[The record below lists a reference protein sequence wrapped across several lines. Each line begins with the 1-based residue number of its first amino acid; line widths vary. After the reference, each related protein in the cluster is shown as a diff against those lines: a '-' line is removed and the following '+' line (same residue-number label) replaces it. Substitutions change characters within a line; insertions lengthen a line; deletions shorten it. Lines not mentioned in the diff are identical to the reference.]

1 MENLVAK
8 SIFLVVVLFAAVVIS
23 RIAKDLIKRK

>member
-1 MENLVAK
+1 MEILLAK
-8 SIFLVVVLFAAVVIS
+8 SIFLVVVIFAAVVIN